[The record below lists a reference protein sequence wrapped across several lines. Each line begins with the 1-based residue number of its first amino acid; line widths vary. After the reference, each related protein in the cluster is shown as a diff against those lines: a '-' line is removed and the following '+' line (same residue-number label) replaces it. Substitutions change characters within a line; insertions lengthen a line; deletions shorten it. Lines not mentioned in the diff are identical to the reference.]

1 MIIIRIF
8 CTWVKK
14 SSNSFIKFN
23 ELDKDPDYNI
33 KYKLTDTNNYT
44 HAIVINNYI
53 INSGSFYMKNVI
65 GDIIR
70 DSIICN
76 NNNIIGLSHEPPEI
90 ERIDINKYKDIK
102 KYIISYDLKNK
113 PSNVITKYSYIKATV
128 LRTTNIKKNKI
139 ISLIVSWKE
148 MTKNHSYRIE
158 LAKELLKTDLPIDIY
173 GDYRNIFNGIHDNR
187 LKGIFPPN
195 GDEAY
200 KDYKFS
206 ICIEN
211 SNHSHYF
218 TEKIINPMLLECTPI
233 YYGCVNIDNYFPDI
247 PIKLKGILEDDI
259 NLLRDICNNQDK
271 YIRNINTQEIMDK
284 VSIKNLI
291 KEEFL

>member
-8 CTWVKK
+8 CNWNKETTDR
-14 SSNSFIKFN
+14 FLKFN
-23 ELDKDPDYNI
+23 ELDKDPYYNI
-33 KYKLTDTNNYT
+33 KYKLTYTNNYT
-44 HAIVINNYI
+44 HAIVLNNYT
-53 INSGSFYMKNVI
+53 INCS
-65 GDIIR
+65 
-70 DSIICN
+70 

-90 ERIDINKYKDIK
+90 ERIDINKFKNIK
-102 KYIISYDLKNK
+102 KYIISYEMKDK
-113 PSNVITKYSYIKATV
+113 PSNFITNYSYIPASV
-128 LRTTNIKKNKI
+128 LRCSNIKKHKI
-139 ISLIVSWKE
+139 MSFILSWKE
-148 MTKNHSYRIE
+148 MTKNHSYKRE
-158 LAKELLKTDLPIDIY
+158 LAKEILKTDLPIDIY
-173 GDYRNIFNGIHDNR
+173 GDYRDTLNDIKDNR
-187 LKGIFPPN
+187 LKGGFPLN
-195 GDEAY
+195 GVEPY

-233 YYGCVNIDNYFPDI
+233 YYGCKNIDSYFPDI

-259 NLLRDICNNQDK
+259 NLLRDICNNEDK
-271 YIRNINTQEIMDK
+271 YIKSINTQEIIDK